1 MEPED
6 HYRGQREELS
16 SLFAS
21 LDDEQLA
28 TVVPGSPEWV
38 VKDVLAHLVGVTA
51 DFCSQ
56 NLDGAGTPP
65 WTQAQVDSRRSKSVA
80 ELVEEWSK
88 RGVGFEASMP
98 EMGFFRKASVYD
110 VTVHGD
116 DVREALGLPL
126 GSSATHAWVL
136 DGIIDLA
143 ERRAKGAGTLILHSE
158 DNQGHMGAG
167 EPTAELRI
175 DDRGEMARVFGGRRT
190 DEQVLALDWAG
201 DPTPWLD
208 VLPLFREGR

>member
-6 HYRGQREELS
+6 HYRGQREELCA
-16 SLFAS
+16 LLAT
-21 LDDEQLA
+21 LDDGQLA
-28 TVVPGSPEWV
+28 TVVPGSPKWAV
-38 VKDVLAHLVGVTA
+38 RDVLAHLVGVTA

-65 WTQAQVDSRRSKSVA
+65 WTQAQVDSRRDKSVP
-80 ELVEEWSK
+80 EMIEEWSK
-88 RGVGFEASMP
+88 RGLGFEESMP
-98 EMGFFRKASVYD
+98 EMGFFRRASVYD
-110 VTVHGD
+110 VTMHGD

-126 GSSATHAWVL
+126 GSSETHAWVL
-136 DGIIDLA
+136 DGIIELA
-143 ERRAKGAGTLILHSE
+143 EKRAQGVGTLTIHSE
-158 DNQGHMGAG
+158 GNSGQIGSG
-167 EPTAELRI
+167 EPFAELRI

-190 DEQVLALDWAG
+190 DEQVLALDWTG